1 MGRRKATPKRPAT
14 QLQKLASESPFV
26 WNSYRYGHDWD
37 CPKCGE
43 RVFHSNNRG
52 RLGLSQFAAENNTQ
66 GISNK
71 AQLHLANG
79 CKTPE
84 APKPAYRKD
93 LDGPL
98 DDN

>member
-1 MGRRKATPKRPAT
+1 MGRKKSKPSTPAT
-14 QLQKLASESPFV
+14 GLQKLASESPFV
-26 WNSYRYGHDWD
+26 WDQYRYGHAWE

-43 RVFHSNNRG
+43 NMFHSNNSGKLR
-52 RLGLSQFAAENNTQ
+52 LSQFSAENNTR
-66 GISNK
+66 GISHK

-79 CKTPE
+79 CQTESKQLPH
-84 APKPAYRKD
+84 RKD

>member
-1 MGRRKATPKRPAT
+1 MAPRKSTPRKPAT

-43 RVFHSNNRG
+43 RVFHSNNSG
-52 RLGLSQFAAENNTQ
+52 RLKLSQFAAQNNTQ

-71 AQLHLANG
+71 AQLHLARG
-79 CKTPE
+79 CQTTENKLPH
-84 APKPAYRKD
+84 RKD
-93 LDGPL
+93 LDGPE